1 MCEDRQVAARKAGK
15 TRSARAR
22 GLRTLQHQTLSP
34 QTRYA
39 IDTEVWFR
47 GLIVEGQPPAQ
58 RDHRWSTKDQVH
70 DEALGWFLERHAEH
84 AFQDYPARRTS
95 DEDLTF
101 WVDSKLMERARRMAE
116 RDGVKVARLID
127 AALSCYV
134 RQCLPEQLLRYRQR
148 VQAEARRLYQTGQRR
163 VPGLARATRRPR

>member
-1 MCEDRQVAARKAGK
+1 VPVALKKASK

-22 GLRTLQHQTLSP
+22 GLRTLQHQTLPPS
-34 QTRYA
+34 TRYA

-47 GLIVEGQPPAQ
+47 GLIVERQPPAQ
-58 RDHRWSTKDQVH
+58 RNHRWSTKDQVH
-70 DEALGWFLERHAEH
+70 DEALGWFLDRHAQRPFE
-84 AFQDYPARRTS
+84 DYPARRTV

-101 WVDSKLMERARRMAE
+101 WVDSRLMERARRMAE

-134 RQCLPEQLLRYRQR
+134 REQLPEELMRYRQR
-148 VQAEARRLYQTGQRR
+148 VQAEASRLY
-163 VPGLARATRRPR
+163 AARRPRARARRRPRAQA

>member
-1 MCEDRQVAARKAGK
+1 MPAKKANR

-22 GLRTLQHQTLSP
+22 GLRTLQHQTLP
-34 QTRYA
+34 PKTRYA

-47 GLIVEGQPPAQ
+47 GLIVERQPAPE

-70 DEALGWFLERHAEH
+70 DEAIAWFLEQHADRPFE
-84 AFQDYPARRTS
+84 QYPARRAA

-101 WVDSKLMERARRMAE
+101 WVDSRLMGRARRMAQ

-134 RQCLPEQLLRYRQR
+134 RQHLPEELIRYRQR
-148 VQAEARRLYQTGQRR
+148 VQDEASKLYQAGSVRA
-163 VPGLARATRRPR
+163 ARAPRSGKP